1 MSGTGL
7 PQNQW
12 PDQQAAPSP
21 PPRSPGAE
29 RMARHRRRRRNGMRC
44 LFIELRETEI
54 DQLIRRKL
62 LAPNS
67 RNDLGAL
74 RKALYAFF
82 DDTLR

>member
-1 MSGTGL
+1 
-7 PQNQW
+7 
-12 PDQQAAPSP
+12 
-21 PPRSPGAE
+21 
-29 RMARHRRRRRNGMRC
+29 MRC

-62 LAPNS
+62 LSANS

-74 RKALYAFF
+74 RKALYSFF

>member
-1 MSGTGL
+1 MTDTQHAAL
-7 PQNQW
+7 P
-12 PDQQAAPSP
+12 P
-21 PPRSPGAE
+21 PPRSSGAE

-62 LAPNS
+62 LSANS

-74 RKALYAFF
+74 RKALYSFF

>member
-1 MSGTGL
+1 MTETQHVAL
-7 PQNQW
+7 
-12 PDQQAAPSP
+12 P
-21 PPRSPGAE
+21 PPLRSPGAE